1 MGGFNLYQPRCTN
14 NKLKKENNNMF
25 GLVYTM
31 ASAPV
36 GTAGGADGGITAFQ
50 RVIPLIFMFAIFY
63 FLLIRPQ
70 KKKAMEHKALLESI
84 KYGDNVITAGGVHG
98 KVSAVENDHVLLDVA
113 NNVNIKITKSFIAT
127 VKKE

>member
-1 MGGFNLYQPRCTN
+1 
-14 NKLKKENNNMF
+14 MF
-25 GLVYTM
+25 GLAFAM
-31 ASAPV
+31 AGAPV
-36 GTAGGADGGITAFQ
+36 GTAGGAGGGMAAFQ
-50 RVIPLIFMFAIFY
+50 QVIPLIFMFAIFY